1 MFFLSS
7 FVNNNN
13 EYKHDTT
20 LIDWKRKKKDEQ
32 AAAPTTGK
40 KKKWSRLLT
49 RLLLLLL
56 SVQFSQR
63 PSPFP
68 SSHIF
73 HGKPCPVELRS
84 SIALPLPFYS
94 PTHLSSSHSKYFP
107 LVFLPVFLF
116 LCYQKTKSMPKA
128 KCTGETERPRDKE
141 TWDRTEREH
150 DTKGER
156 VRLDKQGRTG
166 WRKRERAREG
176 GIWSGEEGE
185 LDHGSSN
192 FLTIQFQTNTNTP
205 PHLTPSFPFLFP
217 FLSSPSCTTS
227 NKRKRYGRHFQPFKT
242 LLAPITFQP
251 QVWIVLT
258 PFYFTCLIVGFSR
271 RSGTIV
277 RSDPFLLFFLFPSS
291 PFHPPLL
298 FLSRL
303 SSLHAKLS
311 NLVLVVLS
319 IMAFGFG

>member
-1 MFFLSS
+1 MCCWSVMCCHVFFVFLCQQQQRIQTRHNSHRLG
-7 FVNNNN
+7 
-13 EYKHDTT
+13 K
-20 LIDWKRKKKDEQ
+20 KKKDEQ

-107 LVFLPVFLF
+107 LVFLPVFHF

-217 FLSSPSCTTS
+217 FLSSPLPHAQHPTS
-227 NKRKRYGRHFQPFKT
+227 VKGT
-242 LLAPITFQP
+242 EGTFN
-251 QVWIVLT
+251 
-258 PFYFTCLIVGFSR
+258 
-271 RSGTIV
+271 
-277 RSDPFLLFFLFPSS
+277 PSK
-291 PFHPPLL
+291 HY
-298 FLSRL
+298 
-303 SSLHAKLS
+303 LHQ
-311 NLVLVVLS
+311 
-319 IMAFGFG
+319 